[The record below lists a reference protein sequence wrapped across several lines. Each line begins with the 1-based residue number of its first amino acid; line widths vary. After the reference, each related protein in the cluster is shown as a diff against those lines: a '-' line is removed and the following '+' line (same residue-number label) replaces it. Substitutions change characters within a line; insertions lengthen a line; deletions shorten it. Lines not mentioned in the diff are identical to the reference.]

1 MTSFLHRK
9 ITFSDC
15 ANEQLLECFNSWIIG
30 LSLRRALSN
39 TSEKA
44 KDPKDRRFALLAYFK
59 TYCKAAC

>member
-44 KDPKDRRFALLAYFK
+44 KDPKDRRFALLAY
-59 TYCKAAC
+59 